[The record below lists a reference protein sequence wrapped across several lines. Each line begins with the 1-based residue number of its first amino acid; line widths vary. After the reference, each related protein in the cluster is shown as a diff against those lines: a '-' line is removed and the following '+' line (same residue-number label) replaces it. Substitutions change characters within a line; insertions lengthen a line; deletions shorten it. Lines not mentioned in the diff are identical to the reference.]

1 MSDTPIEDLAL
12 LSDCHSA
19 ALVSRTGS
27 VEWWCVPRFDSPS
40 VFGRLLDDSAGHFS
54 LHVSDAERIDRV
66 YDEGS
71 LTLVTRVHT
80 ADGECELT
88 DALAM
93 AEGVRGHDLGIGS
106 PHRLLR
112 RVRCTTGSVSLEIQY
127 SPRFEYGM
135 TVPLMKRT
143 ESGILARGGPAS
155 LVLST
160 GVPLEIDGGDATG
173 NVVLEAG
180 DEAAFAVEYG
190 SSWDAP
196 PGTVDPTRITSMLE
210 DTSEAWR
217 SWGRD
222 HQRYM
227 GPYAEFVGLSG
238 RILQALTYRPTGAM
252 IAAPTT
258 SLPETVGGSRNWDY
272 RYAWVRDASFTL
284 DALWVAACPDEE
296 QDFFRFL
303 TTAASSVHVRRRL
316 QIMFGIGGERDLSE
330 RTLPWLAGWRGSS
343 PVRVGNGA
351 WSQVQNDV
359 YGELLAVAHRLQ
371 DQLGEMDEAESRF
384 FATLADVAA
393 EVWREPDQGIWE
405 MRGEPRHHLY
415 SKLMCWVALDRAAEM
430 AEILGVPE
438 RVPDWSAAKTEVRDV
453 ILSRGWNDDVGAF
466 TQSFDSETLDASA
479 LVIPIVGFLPGT
491 DPRVLQTIEA
501 IERDL
506 TDDSGLVFR
515 YRGDDG
521 LEGED
526 GMFLLCTFWLAEAHA
541 LAGHPDKAREVFER
555 ALACANDLGLMSEEI
570 DPHTGAAIGN
580 FPQAFSHMG
589 LVNAAWAI
597 GQAEEKGGSITPLA
611 IRRPTGGR

>member
-40 VFGRLLDDSAGHFS
+40 VFGRLLDDRAGHFS
-54 LHVSDAERIDRV
+54 LHVSGAERIDRV
-66 YDEGS
+66 YEEGS
-71 LTLVTRVHT
+71 LTLVTRIHT
-80 ADGECELT
+80 TDGECELT

-93 AEGVRGHDLGIGS
+93 AEGVRGHDLGRGS

-112 RVRCTTGSVSLEIQY
+112 RALCTTGSISVEIRY
-127 SPRFEYGM
+127 APRFEYGM

-143 ESGILARGGPAS
+143 EGGILARGGPAS

-160 GVPLEIDGGDATG
+160 DVPLEIDGGDASG

-180 DEAAFAVEYG
+180 DEVAFAAEYG
-190 SSWDAP
+190 SSWETP
-196 PGTVDPTRITSMLE
+196 PDTVDLTRIASMLE
-210 DTSEAWR
+210 DTSEAWS
-217 SWGRD
+217 SWGRE
-222 HQRYM
+222 HQRYA

-272 RYAWVRDASFTL
+272 RYAWVRDASLTL
-284 DALWVAACPDEE
+284 HALWIAACPDEE

-303 TTAASSVHVRRRL
+303 TTAASSVHERRRL

-393 EVWREPDQGIWE
+393 EVWQEPDQGIWE

-415 SKLMCWVALDRAAEM
+415 SKLMCWVALDRAVEM
-430 AEILGVPE
+430 AEILGVPG
-438 RVPDWSAAKTEVRDV
+438 RVPDWSAAQNEIRDV
-453 ILSRGWNDDVGAF
+453 ILARGWNDDVGAF

-491 DPRVLQTIEA
+491 DPRVLQTIET

-515 YRGDDG
+515 YREDDG

-526 GMFLLCTFWLAEAHA
+526 GVFLLCTFWLAEAHA

-555 ALACANDLGLMSEEI
+555 AVACANDLGLMSEEI

-597 GQAEEKGGSITPLA
+597 GQAEERAGSISPLA

>member
-54 LHVSDAERIDRV
+54 LHVSHAERIDRV

-196 PGTVDPTRITSMLE
+196 PGTVEPTRIASMLE

-303 TTAASSVHVRRRL
+303 TTAASSVHARRRL
-316 QIMFGIGGERDLSE
+316 QIMFGICGERDLSE

-415 SKLMCWVALDRAAEM
+415 SKLMCWVALDRAIDM
-430 AEILGVPE
+430 AEILGVRE

-453 ILSRGWNDDVGAF
+453 ILSRGWSDDVGAF